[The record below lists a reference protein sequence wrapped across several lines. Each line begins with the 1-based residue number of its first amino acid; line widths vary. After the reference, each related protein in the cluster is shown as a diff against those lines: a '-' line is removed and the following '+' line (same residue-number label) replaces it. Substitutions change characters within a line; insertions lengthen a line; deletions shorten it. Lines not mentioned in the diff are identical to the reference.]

1 MMQMKEINEVDVDAV
16 DYVCNV
22 EENVND
28 VCDV

>member
-1 MMQMKEINEVDVDAV
+1 MMDINEVDVDAV

-28 VCDV
+28 VCDVRCR

>member
-1 MMQMKEINEVDVDAV
+1 MVNINEVDVGAV

-22 EENVND
+22 EENVNN

>member
-1 MMQMKEINEVDVDAV
+1 MDINEVDVDAV

-28 VCDV
+28 ICDV

>member
-1 MMQMKEINEVDVDAV
+1 MMQMMEINEVDVDAV